1 MGFFEIFVVLVVVI
15 IFLGLEKF
23 FQVVVDVV
31 KFFCVVKKMFN
42 DVKDIL
48 DKEIN
53 IEEIKKEILEY

>member
-1 MGFFEIFVVLVVVI
+1 M
-15 IFLGLEKF
+15 
-23 FQVVVDVV
+23 V